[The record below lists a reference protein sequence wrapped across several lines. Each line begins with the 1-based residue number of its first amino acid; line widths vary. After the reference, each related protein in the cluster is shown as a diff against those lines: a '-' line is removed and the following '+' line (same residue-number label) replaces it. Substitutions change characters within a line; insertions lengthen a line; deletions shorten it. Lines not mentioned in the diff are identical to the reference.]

1 MKERLKFNI
10 FSFIST
16 FARSLI
22 EIFIALFLFKNGFSV
37 KEVLVFYLLENFF
50 AIFISYIFVLIG
62 EKFKYSTVMY
72 LGIIA
77 FIGLQFII
85 NNLVNSYWYIL
96 LISLVYSLYRRGYWV
111 ARRYYITNIIPQR
124 NSSDKFSIILII
136 SELASIAAGYLGG
149 YLLDDLNVLILTI
162 ISSGLLIISVIPL
175 MMIKT
180 KKEPVKIELFKNL
193 KQYDKRNYIAFSLYE
208 ITNILTFLFPIY
220 IALYIKDTYIMAGY
234 VNAVSNIAII
244 IFILVYGKLLKKRNY
259 FVISSVLFVLITLS
273 KLCVI
278 NYFILIVYFIEG
290 IVKKMQNQSA
300 NKIYF
305 ENRNGMD
312 LTHYNLIYQII
323 ESVIRV
329 LVTIPLLF
337 INDVRVMIIIV
348 MVIISIEIVLY
359 AIMKKGKK
367 LN

>member
-1 MKERLKFNI
+1 MKDQIKFNT

-22 EIFIALFLFKNGFSV
+22 ELFIALFLFKNGFSI

-50 AIFISYIFVLIG
+50 AIFISYFFVKIG

-77 FIGLQFII
+77 FISLQVII
-85 NNLVNSYWYIL
+85 NNLVNSYWYLI
-96 LISLVYSLYRRGYWV
+96 LISFVYSIYRRGYWV
-111 ARRYYITNIIPQR
+111 SRRYYITNIMPQR
-124 NSSDKFSIILII
+124 NSSDKFSIIVVV
-136 SELASIAAGYLGG
+136 SELASIIAGYIGG
-149 YLLDDLNVLILTI
+149 YLLDDLNVFILTI
-162 ISSGLLIISVIPL
+162 ISSILLVISVIPL
-175 MMIKT
+175 ITIKT
-180 KKEPVKIELFKNL
+180 KKENTKIELIKNL
-193 KQYDKRNYIAFSLYE
+193 KTYDKRNYLAFSLYE

-234 VNAVSNIAII
+234 INAISNIAII
-244 IFILVYGKLLKKRNY
+244 IFILIYGKLIKKRNY
-259 FVISSVLFVLITLS
+259 FVISSILFIIITLS
-273 KLCVI
+273 KLFFI
-278 NYFILIVYFIEG
+278 NYFILIFYFLEG
-290 IVKKMQNQSA
+290 IIKKMQNQSV

-312 LTHYNLIYQII
+312 LVHYNLIYQII

-337 INDVRVMIIIV
+337 VGDVRIMIVIVMIV
-348 MVIISIEIVLY
+348 ISIELIIY